1 MRCAA
6 TTSIIL
12 ALIILAS
19 GCDVGSNELS
29 TNTAS
34 QQAFES
40 LLPGEK
46 PFYTIDLSALTGHTL
61 DPRRGM
67 LLPRNGWHE
76 DRLATGYRVGPPIN
90 GMQWLVYR
98 EPRPYGFMCQ
108 RRTMRTSLKSAD
120 HCGWLSQPYPV
131 HNIRLAVNAWRCVK
145 LSMLPCQPFSTMSLY
160 LLATHS
166 SLRSAA
172 PMASPPW
179 FRDNATAGSNTPSQN
194 TRLIGRPPNSRPSL
208 PSIPIASID
217 SPSTT
222 PMTPSQQSHG
232 PSRYLTPTIWSGQC
246 RRACPP
252 HTFRAT
258 R

>member
-6 TTSIIL
+6 ITSIIL

-29 TNTAS
+29 TNTAA

-61 DPRRGM
+61 DPRRGT

-98 EPRPYGFMCQ
+98 DKTATPIWFHVPAPNDEDVVEMRRPLWLAESALSCPQYQ
-108 RRTMRTSLKSAD
+108 VSSKRLEMREAE
-120 HCGWLSQPYPV
+120 H
-131 HNIRLAVNAWRCVK
+131 A
-145 LSMLPCQPFSTMSLY
+145 SMPAFFDDV
-160 LLATHS
+160 AI
-166 SLRSAA
+166 
-172 PMASPPW
+172 PP
-179 FRDNATAGSNTPSQN
+179 SNTFLAAVGGTN
-194 TRLIGRPPNSRPSL
+194 GFASL
-208 PSIPIASID
+208 V
-217 SPSTT
+217 
-222 PMTPSQQSHG
+222 
-232 PSRYLTPTIWSGQC
+232 SGQC
-246 RRACPP
+246 YRGVKHAVTEYTPNWPP
-252 HTFRAT
+252 PELQTQLTLYPLSLLSTVLSRL